1 MTVTIK
7 DIAETANVSI
17 ATVSRVLANK
27 EGFYSEKNSCESP
40 SSCGKTRLPE
50 KHGCG

>member
-7 DIAETANVSI
+7 DIAETADVSI

-27 EGFYSEKNSCESP
+27 EGFYSEKTAA
-40 SSCGKTRLPE
+40 KVR
-50 KHGCG
+50 